1 MKRFSIFVRE
11 FASIAAIEWLTS
23 YHTQV
28 ADYSHRQAYGFF
40 ATNL

>member
-28 ADYSHRQAYGFF
+28 DNNKRSSFS
-40 ATNL
+40 TTSII